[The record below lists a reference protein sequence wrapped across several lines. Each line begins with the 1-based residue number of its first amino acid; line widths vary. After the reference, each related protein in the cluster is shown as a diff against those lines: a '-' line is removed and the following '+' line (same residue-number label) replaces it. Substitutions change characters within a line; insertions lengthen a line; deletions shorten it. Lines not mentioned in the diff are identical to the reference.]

1 MDTENHG
8 DNPPQNN
15 GKNLRAYFSV
25 DYLNLYLGAC
35 ALLVGDNILDRLSP
49 SLNLSPNILSNL
61 QFIGGITIPFVTTL
75 LIGYHICKSRNL
87 INFAI
92 PVIGIKITIGLLS
105 LVIVAILL
113 LDVAYCKYSEQEL
126 QSLKK
131 QVEEENCSLL
141 KSQQKTEEEKQETE
155 NQNQKLLDAQ
165 IKLVTQNSS
174 LVEAQRQ
181 IEEERKTALLEE
193 RKAREAQRITQ
204 TKLTEA
210 TTELNKEQ
218 TRARQLEQ
226 IASQSQDHIVRR
238 TGNEILRKVRVQAT
252 EFEPK
257 PDHKFYTCT
266 ENGLFYVYYQ
276 SNCGGYQPVFN
287 TQNKVE
293 SQYIEDTIDK
303 LNRAG
308 VIIKANAPPKERLDD
323 KTASLQEITWYQL
336 TPRGVYNADEAIKA
350 MQELWPCDPMSENKE
365 GELAAIEQ
373 QLLINICE
381 GGVDVDGEYRF
392 SVNGAEG
399 RLKVYVYNHFQ
410 KRYLPY
416 VQRGGTPVDL
426 KLVVARLLVRGD
438 IRKSELTNGDETTAW
453 YVLTSQGL
461 EKVRKLF
468 PLSDTCE
475 NCKVEEKQEKTAPR
489 KSTNLPAIPPET
501 VPTPHAEPS
510 V

>member
-1 MDTENHG
+1 MDTDNRG

-15 GKNLRAYFSV
+15 DKNLFDKILFWGQAALNAIFVGVNHFAPAYDIPDDILQFLQTAWLILLVCVILLIFRALFYRYKKGYFSSINCCSFIFLAIFAIV
-25 DYLNLYLGAC
+25 TFTTFTLDTLEQKNSKQE
-35 ALLVGDNILDRLSP
+35 ALLAQEQAEAEEKIARTAEREISNRLNVSYIA
-49 SLNLSPNILSNL
+49 LNAVRAEYLKKEKELFSVQASYFRSQQDLSA
-61 QFIGGITIPFVTTL
+61 VRAE
-75 LIGYHICKSRNL
+75 Y
-87 INFAI
+87 
-92 PVIGIKITIGLLS
+92 
-105 LVIVAILL
+105 
-113 LDVAYCKYSEQEL
+113 L
-126 QSLKK
+126 QSELKLNA
-131 QVEEENCSLL
+131 VREE
-141 KSQQKTEEEKQETE
+141 
-155 NQNQKLLDAQ
+155 Q
-165 IKLVTQNSS
+165 IKDHKELMKEQQRALQLETTGKESRQYIVTQNS
-174 LVEAQRQ
+174 
-181 IEEERKTALLEE
+181 
-193 RKAREAQRITQ
+193 
-204 TKLTEA
+204 
-210 TTELNKEQ
+210 
-218 TRARQLEQ
+218 
-226 IASQSQDHIVRR
+226 
-238 TGNEILRKVRVQAT
+238 NEILRRVRGQAT
-252 EFEPK
+252 EFDPK
-257 PDHKFYTCT
+257 PENKFYTYV
-266 ENGLFYVYYQ
+266 ENDLFNVYYQ
-276 SNCGGYQPVFN
+276 SDCGSYQPVFN
-287 TQNKVE
+287 IKNDVE
-293 SQYIEDTIDK
+293 SEYLEKTIVE
-303 LNRAG
+303 LNAVE
-308 VIIKANAPPKERLDD
+308 VIAKTNAPSKESLDD
-323 KTASLQEITWYQL
+323 KTVSRSEITWYQL

-438 IRKSELTNGDETTAW
+438 IRKSEITNGDETTAW

-501 VPTPHAEPS
+501 VPTPSAKPS